1 MPTSLLIEISAD
13 TMDHFRY
20 GIIMSIVWDFLDAQT
35 KSWKQISKTLTL
47 LDFLVK
53 IGSEK
58 SVEASRNRIQK
69 IRSLQEYT
77 CYEGKIDHGT
87 VIREKAKLFCEL
99 LSSNELIRSE
109 REKSRVLRQKFDDTS
124 SQELS
129 RGSHQ
134 RYYDDSRLEINRNVY
149 DGSIGGNSG
158 GVFETERSSLGIVID
173 RPDNVTAPPLA
184 FGEDSYYIKASNPS
198 NSSNSKPQVPFKLT
212 DVLNVSFCVI
222 LFMKLTR

>member
-53 IGSEK
+53 NGSEK

-99 LSSNELIRSE
+99 LIRSE
-109 REKSRVLRQKFDDTS
+109 REKSRLLRQKFDDIS

-134 RYYDDSRLEINRNVY
+134 RYYDDSRLEITRNVY